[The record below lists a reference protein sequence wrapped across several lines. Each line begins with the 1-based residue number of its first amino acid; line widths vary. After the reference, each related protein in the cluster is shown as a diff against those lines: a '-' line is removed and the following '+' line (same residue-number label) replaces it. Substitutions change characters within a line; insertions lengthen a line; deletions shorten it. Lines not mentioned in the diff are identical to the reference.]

1 MKKILSFAGLLIMG
15 GMIGYLGAKFF
26 LSGSDTETA
35 SLLPG
40 NSKVYL
46 ILLLPLMY
54 LLVVGI
60 HELGHVVAGKTQNFD
75 FFGLTVGPFSWKPKD
90 SGGIRFAWNKSL
102 NLAGGVAMML
112 PNGDHRLRQRFMW
125 FAAGG
130 PLASLLLLGFCF
142 LIGNLLP
149 EGTFVRFLLFALGAF
164 SGAIFIA
171 TILPFRAGG
180 FASDGLRIIN
190 FARNGPTAAADL
202 AGLQAMTHL
211 RSGRPH
217 EDLPADS
224 FATVAADTS
233 IPAQQRVTMDY
244 YRYLHA
250 LGVNN
255 IPQAAALLE
264 SVMGRL
270 DEYPPGSHGGFYL
283 EQAIFE
289 AQYRKDLAAAEAA
302 LAQYEDSPFTESL
315 SLPLTRATIA
325 NLRGDRAAVL
335 AEIPAIEAALP
346 KSMDQSRVPII
357 RQWVA
362 DWKA

>member
-1 MKKILSFAGLLIMG
+1 MKKILSFALLIVAG
-15 GMIGYLGAKFF
+15 GMLGYFGAKF
-26 LSGSDTETA
+26 LMPERDAEA
-35 SLLPG
+35 ARLLPDG
-40 NSKVYL
+40 SGIY
-46 ILLLPLMY
+46 ILLLLPVMY

-90 SGGIRFAWNKSL
+90 GGGIKFAWNKSL

-112 PNGDHRLRQRFMW
+112 PNGDERLRQRFTW

-130 PLASLLLLGFCF
+130 PLASLLLLGVCF
-142 LIGNLLP
+142 LIGNPLP

-164 SGAIFIA
+164 SGAIFVA

-180 FASDGLRIIN
+180 FASDGLRILT

-211 RSGRPH
+211 RAGRPH
-217 EDLPADS
+217 EDLPAEE
-224 FATVAADTS
+224 FAAVSADAS

-250 LGVNN
+250 LGVNDVLK
-255 IPQAAALLE
+255 AGELLA
-264 SVMGRL
+264 SVLDRL
-270 DEYPPGSHGGFYL
+270 DEYPAGTHGGFYL

-289 AQYRKDLAAAEAA
+289 AQYRKDLEAAEVAFA
-302 LAQYEDSPFTESL
+302 RYEDSPFTEAL

-335 AEIPAIEAALP
+335 AELPTIEAALP
-346 KSMDQSRVPII
+346 KSMDQSRVPVI
-357 RQWVA
+357 RQWLTE
-362 DWKA
+362 WKA

>member
-1 MKKILSFAGLLIMG
+1 MKKILSVAALMIMG

-26 LSGSDTETA
+26 LSGNDAETA

-40 NSKVYL
+40 NSKFFL

-90 SGGIRFAWNKSL
+90 GGGIRFAWNKSL

-112 PNGDHRLRQRFMW
+112 PNGDQRLRQRFMW

-130 PLASLLLLGFCF
+130 PLASLLLLGVCF

-149 EGTFVRFLLFALGAF
+149 EGTFLRFLLFALGAF

-171 TILPFRAGG
+171 TILPFRTGG
-180 FASDGLRIIN
+180 FASDGLRILT

-211 RSGRPH
+211 RAGRPH
-217 EDLPADS
+217 EELPAED
-224 FATVAADTS
+224 FAAVSADTS

-250 LGVNN
+250 LGINN

-270 DEYPPGSHGGFYL
+270 DEYPAGTHGNFHL
-283 EQAIFE
+283 EQALFE
-289 AQYRKDLAAAEAA
+289 ARYRNNLEAAETAFA
-302 LAQYEDSPFTESL
+302 RYEDSPFTEAL
-315 SLPLTRATIA
+315 TMPLTRAAIA
-325 NLRGDRAAVL
+325 HVRGDQAAVL

-346 KSMDQSRVPII
+346 KTMDQSRVPVI
-357 RQWVA
+357 RQWLTE
-362 DWKA
+362 WKA

>member
-1 MKKILSFAGLLIMG
+1 MKKIFSFALLIIAG
-15 GMIGYLGAKFF
+15 GMLGYFGAK
-26 LSGSDTETA
+26 LLMPARDTEAA

-40 NSKVYL
+40 NSKFYL
-46 ILLLPLMY
+46 ILLLPVMY

-90 SGGIRFAWNKSL
+90 GGGIRFAWNTSL

-112 PNGDHRLRQRFMW
+112 PDGDQNLRQRFMW

-130 PLASLLLLGFCF
+130 PLASLLLLGVCF
-142 LIGNLLP
+142 LIGNFLP
-149 EGTFVRFLLFALGAF
+149 EGTFVRFLFFALGAF

-202 AGLQAMTHL
+202 AALRALAHL
-211 RSGRPH
+211 RAGRPH
-217 EDLPADS
+217 AELPAED
-224 FATVAADTS
+224 FAAVSADTS

-250 LGVNN
+250 LGTNN
-255 IPQAAALLE
+255 IPQAAALLD

-270 DEYPPGSHGGFYL
+270 DEYPAGTHGNFYL
-283 EQAIFE
+283 EQALFE
-289 AQYRKDLAAAEAA
+289 ARYRNNLEAAEAA
-302 LAQYEDSPFTESL
+302 FGRYTESPFTEAL
-315 SLPLTRATIA
+315 SIPLSRAAIA
-325 NLRGDRAAVL
+325 HVRGDRAAVL

-346 KSMDQSRVPII
+346 KTMDQSRVPVV
-357 RQWVA
+357 RQWITE
-362 DWKA
+362 WKA